1 MAVNPIITSGT
12 AALERSRSQ
21 LDEAAHRVASSGLPA
36 AASITDEQPAGAAS
50 LPLTA
55 ANTPS
60 GNPDQAEALASVK
73 LYARQV
79 QAAAKVVETADAT
92 IGFLLDT
99 QA

>member
-1 MAVNPIITSGT
+1 MAVNPLISSGT

-21 LDEAAHRVASSGLPA
+21 LDEAAHKLAS
-36 AASITDEQPAGAAS
+36 AGAVRNAS
-50 LPLTA
+50 GDQASGSVQAPLA
-55 ANTPS
+55 ATQTPS
-60 GNPDQAEALASVK
+60 GEPDQAQALASLN

-99 QA
+99 TA